1 MVVGMAEIKEWLAII
16 LAAVSGV
23 AWLVRLEGRVNRN
36 TEANQ
41 RTERHREYQRGRHRA
56 FQHARATGSRRLR
69 WATGLQRGQERSNVV
84 GVTPTSA
91 PLLPTRR

>member
-1 MVVGMAEIKEWLAII
+1 MADIKEWLAII

-41 RTERHREYQRGRHRA
+41 RTER
-56 FQHARATGSRRLR
+56 RLD
-69 WATGLQRGQERSNVV
+69 TYNTLGNEPHNS
-84 GVTPTSA
+84 PE
-91 PLLPTRR
+91 